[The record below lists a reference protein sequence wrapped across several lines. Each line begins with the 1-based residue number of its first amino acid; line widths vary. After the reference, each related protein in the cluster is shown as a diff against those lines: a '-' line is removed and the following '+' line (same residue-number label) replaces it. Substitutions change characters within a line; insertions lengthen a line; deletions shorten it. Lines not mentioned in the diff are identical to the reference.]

1 METKLA
7 GIGSSLRTATAEDII
22 QALTELNMVSM
33 WLQQSPDEPELS
45 DWTRTGSA
53 KSLLIGDVEYES
65 ILWRNGIEAL
75 TAQTIV
81 DAFDLAG
88 EHSGELR
95 RAYGIMGSRA
105 TQSKTGALD
114 FINDTRFSWPI
125 RKLSRTWR
133 AEGLPVY
140 GYVVDQA
147 NPWQGS
153 SRAHHAVDLVLLFG
167 GLDLSFNAA
176 AVAVADEMR
185 RRWIAFVNGE
195 APWSADTTFAF
206 GPHGDCSELDAGGFA
221 ARRRTVQL
229 STLERVEP
237 AQVGAVFAALAA
249 GRVSLLN

>member
-1 METKLA
+1 MTP
-7 GIGSSLRTATAEDII
+7 
-22 QALTELNMVSM
+22 QV
-33 WLQQSPDEPELS
+33 
-45 DWTRTGSA
+45 
-53 KSLLIGDVEYES
+53 
-65 ILWRNGIEAL
+65 
-75 TAQTIV
+75 IV
-81 DAFDLAG
+81 DAFNLAG

-114 FINDTRFSWPI
+114 FINDARFSWPI
-125 RKLSRTWR
+125 RKLSRAWR
-133 AEGLPVY
+133 ADGLAVY

-147 NPWQGS
+147 NPWQAS

-167 GLDLSFNAA
+167 GLDLSFNPA

-195 APWSADTTFAF
+195 APWSANTTFAF

-221 ARRRTVQL
+221 ARRRTVQME
-229 STLERVEP
+229 TLERVEP

-249 GRVSLLN
+249 GRVSILN